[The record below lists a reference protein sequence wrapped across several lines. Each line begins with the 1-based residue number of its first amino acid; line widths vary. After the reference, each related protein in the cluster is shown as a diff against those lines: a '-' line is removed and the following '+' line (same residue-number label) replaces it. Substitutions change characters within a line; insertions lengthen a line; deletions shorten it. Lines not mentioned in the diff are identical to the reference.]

1 MGQNQTAKQKV
12 ISFIEGLDEDV
23 TFTDIETK
31 LLLFKKI
38 SNPVTATSE
47 KKVWTSTIGRTVFV
61 ISILLAIYSIVE
73 ITDRFNLYHHDTV
86 RYFDV
91 IAYCAWT
98 IIPPAWFLFEYVWLF
113 PAKSKLDSNELGD
126 LKYTHELASKIWAGL
141 VVLIT
146 AVLYIK
152 YGGNLLFGKP
162 H

>member
-1 MGQNQTAKQKV
+1 MEQNQSPKQKV
-12 ISFIEGLDEDV
+12 ISFIEGLDADIAL
-23 TFTDIETK
+23 TDIESK
-31 LLLFKKI
+31 LLLFIKI
-38 SNPVTATSE
+38 NKPVTTDSD
-47 KKVWTSTIGRTVFV
+47 KQVWTSKIGRTVFV

-98 IIPPAWFLFEYVWLF
+98 IIPPSWFLFEYVWLF